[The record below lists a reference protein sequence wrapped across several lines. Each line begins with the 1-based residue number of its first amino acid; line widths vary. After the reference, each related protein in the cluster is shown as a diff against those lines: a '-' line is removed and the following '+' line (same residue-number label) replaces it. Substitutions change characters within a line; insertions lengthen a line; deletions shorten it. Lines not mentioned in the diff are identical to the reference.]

1 VEFDYGLEP
10 GILNDVCFMLFDF
23 NEAGRPGDWEKDA
36 HQRKVPRT
44 ATGALAEE
52 VWFAQDAQRVLISD
66 PLERSA
72 LALRVRL
79 ISERR
84 YRPSQ
89 LFLWDP
95 VRAVERRVMQAG
107 EDSLGPF
114 FDLNLAADEQ
124 SFLHFKLIGRL
135 GGEFTDFETDFAK
148 RLWSAKDG
156 PEIWTHGD
164 AAEIA
169 SAVPEKKKLL
179 VHFRQ
184 ELSQRAQ
191 LRYWQDNSD
200 FSADVE
206 GNLDASGWATYEA
219 ALYTGLGYGLQFR
232 NPAANPEWESR
243 EAIRRVNIR
252 QGSEIWTLEGDSAI
266 FDAEPQRNQQL
277 DLSIVSTCSAPS
289 PKTRAPS
296 PPCSAREAVCS
307 RLGQSGTGRDR
318 PVPRGRRRWADHGF
332 HLSAC
337 CHFAQVPR

>member
-1 VEFDYGLEP
+1 MEFDYGLEP

-95 VRAVERRVMQAG
+95 VRAVERRVAQAG
-107 EDSLGPF
+107 EDDLGPF

-124 SFLHFKLIGRL
+124 SFFHFKFIRRVD
-135 GGEFTDFETDFAK
+135 GEFTGFEPDFAN
-148 RLWSAKDG
+148 RLWSAEDG

-169 SAVPEKKKLL
+169 SASRRRRSFWCTFSRS
-179 VHFRQ
+179 FRNEHSFTTGKTTPTSARMSKAISMHLAGPPTRQ
-184 ELSQRAQ
+184 PSTRA
-191 LRYWQDNSD
+191 WVTD
-200 FSADVE
+200 
-206 GNLDASGWATYEA
+206 
-219 ALYTGLGYGLQFR
+219 LQFR
-232 NPAANPEWESR
+232 NPGSESGMGESR
-243 EAIRRVNIR
+243 SHS
-252 QGSEIWTLEGDSAI
+252 QS
-266 FDAEPQRNQQL
+266 
-277 DLSIVSTCSAPS
+277 
-289 PKTRAPS
+289 KY
-296 PPCSAREAVCS
+296 SARLRDLDA
-307 RLGQSGTGRDR
+307 GR
-318 PVPRGRRRWADHGF
+318 
-332 HLSAC
+332 
-337 CHFAQVPR
+337 